1 MKERTLKVH
10 TQSTGRPGNYPDI
23 RIAGKWLQ
31 NQGFSVGDYVK
42 VAYRE
47 GLIVIKKICGG
58 DEYEQEQTRHEA

>member
-1 MKERTLKVH
+1 
-10 TQSTGRPGNYPDI
+10 PGNYPDI

-42 VAYRE
+42 VAYRK

-58 DEYEQEQTRHEA
+58 DEYEQEQTRDEA